1 METRIAC
8 LSADPGAPFGARRG
22 ASVRVTELVDALARE
37 GARVLALVSGVA
49 RGAARPAAGAI
60 VESLH
65 GPSASDWQ
73 AAEDERTDWI
83 EARLERFGAQALY
96 ERLAEGSAAGSR
108 AAARLGIPHFV
119 EIDAPLKAGPRGSR
133 EAEEPDGAAR
143 LEREVLARAERVLA
157 VSSPL
162 ARHALRR
169 GARRVEVFG
178 GAVALE
184 RHPCR
189 PRRRTARPV
198 AVFTGRVRRWHG
210 LETVAAAW
218 RLMGD
223 AAPVLVVAG
232 DAGQASGVLEEAG
245 AVLLGPI
252 PHCQVPAVLA
262 EADIG
267 LAPYARDAPD
277 WFSPLKVFEYMAA
290 GLAVVAG
297 ELPATRELVS
307 GEHALLVPCGDPE
320 ALAAAVAGLA
330 VDAPLRERM
339 GSNARALVAG
349 EHTWRHRARR
359 VIDHVAGRSGGR
371 GGGGTRVRATLR
383 TWPERVEEIVTAAE
397 RAGA

>member
-8 LSADPGAPFGARRG
+8 LSADPSAPFGARRG

-49 RGAARPAAGAI
+49 GGAARPALGVT
-60 VESLH
+60 VEPLRGQRSSGWL
-65 GPSASDWQ
+65 
-73 AAEDERTDWI
+73 AAERERTNWI
-83 EARLERFGAQALY
+83 EGRLERFGAQALY
-96 ERLAEGSAAGSR
+96 ERLADGSAAGSR

-119 EIDAPLKAGPRGSR
+119 EIDAPLKAGPRGCR
-133 EAEEPDGAAR
+133 GLQEPEATAR
-143 LEREVLARAERVLA
+143 LEREVMARAERVLA

-184 RHPCR
+184 RHSCC
-189 PRRRTARPV
+189 PRRRAARPV

-210 LETVAAAW
+210 AETIAAAW

-232 DAGQASGVLEEAG
+232 DAGQASRLLEEAG

-252 PHCQVPAVLA
+252 PHSQVPAVLA

-330 VDAPLRERM
+330 VDAPLRQRM
-339 GSNARALVAG
+339 GSTARALVAG

-359 VIDHVAGRSGGR
+359 VIEHVAG
-371 GGGGTRVRATLR
+371 
-383 TWPERVEEIVTAAE
+383 P
-397 RAGA
+397 AGARGEVVLA

>member
-8 LSADPGAPFGARRG
+8 LSADPGAPFGAARG
-22 ASVRVTELVDALARE
+22 ASVRVAELVDALASE

-49 RGAARPAAGAI
+49 RGAAWPAAGAT
-60 VESLH
+60 VEPLP
-65 GPSASDWQ
+65 GPSSSDSL
-73 AAEDERTDWI
+73 AAEGERTDWI
-83 EARLERFGAQALY
+83 EGRLERFGAQALY
-96 ERLAEGSAAGSR
+96 ERLADRSAAGSR

-119 EIDAPLKAGPRGSR
+119 EIDAPLKAGPRRRRGLQ
-133 EAEEPDGAAR
+133 EPDGAAQ

-169 GARRVEVFG
+169 GARRVEVCG
-178 GAVALE
+178 GAVALD
-184 RHPCR
+184 RHRCR
-189 PRRRTARPV
+189 PRRRPARPV
-198 AVFTGRVRRWHG
+198 AVFTGRVRRRHG
-210 LETVAAAW
+210 IETVAAAW

-232 DAGQASGVLEEAG
+232 DAGEASGLLEEAG

-297 ELPATRELVS
+297 ELPSTRELVS

-320 ALAAAVAGLA
+320 ALAGAVAGLA

-339 GSNARALVAG
+339 GSNARALVAA
-349 EHTWRHRARR
+349 EHTWHHRARH
-359 VIDHVAGRSGGR
+359 VIEHIAGRAD
-371 GGGGTRVRATLR
+371 TRREPVHA
-383 TWPERVEEIVTAAE
+383 
-397 RAGA
+397 

>member
-1 METRIAC
+1 
-8 LSADPGAPFGARRG
+8 
-22 ASVRVTELVDALARE
+22 
-37 GARVLALVSGVA
+37 
-49 RGAARPAAGAI
+49 
-60 VESLH
+60 
-65 GPSASDWQ
+65 
-73 AAEDERTDWI
+73 
-83 EARLERFGAQALY
+83 
-96 ERLAEGSAAGSR
+96 
-108 AAARLGIPHFV
+108 
-119 EIDAPLKAGPRGSR
+119 
-133 EAEEPDGAAR
+133 
-143 LEREVLARAERVLA
+143 VLARAERVLA

-178 GAVALE
+178 GAAALE

-189 PRRRTARPV
+189 PRRRPARPV

-210 LETVAAAW
+210 VETVAAAW

-232 DAGQASGVLEEAG
+232 DAGQASRLLQEAG

-252 PHCQVPAVLA
+252 PHSQVPAVLA

-307 GEHALLVPCGDPE
+307 GEHALLVRCGDPQ

-330 VDAPLRERM
+330 VDAALRERM
-339 GSNARALVAG
+339 GSTARALVAG
-349 EHTWRHRARR
+349 EHTWRQRARR
-359 VIDHVAGRSGGR
+359 VIEHVAGQADAR
-371 GGGGTRVRATLR
+371 GEVVLA
-383 TWPERVEEIVTAAE
+383 
-397 RAGA
+397 

>member
-8 LSADPGAPFGARRG
+8 LSTDPGAPFGAARG
-22 ASVRVTELVDALARE
+22 ASVRVAELVDALAGE

-49 RGAARPAAGAI
+49 RGAARPAAGAT
-60 VESLH
+60 VEPLP
-65 GPSASDWQ
+65 GPSSSDWLT
-73 AAEDERTDWI
+73 AESERTDWI
-83 EARLERFGAQALY
+83 EGRLERFGAQALY
-96 ERLAEGSAAGSR
+96 ERLADRSAAGSR

-119 EIDAPLKAGPRGSR
+119 EIDAPLKAGPRRCRGLQ
-133 EAEEPDGAAR
+133 APDGAAQ

-169 GARRVEVFG
+169 GAGRVEVFG
-178 GAVALE
+178 GAVALD
-184 RHPCR
+184 RHRCR
-189 PRRRTARPV
+189 PRRCRARPV
-198 AVFTGRVRRWHG
+198 AVFTGRVRRRHG
-210 LETVAAAW
+210 IETVAAAW

-232 DAGQASGVLEEAG
+232 DAGGASGLLEEAG

-267 LAPYARDAPD
+267 LATYAREAPD

-320 ALAAAVAGLA
+320 ALAGAVAGLA

-339 GSNARALVAG
+339 GGNARALVAAQ
-349 EHTWRHRARR
+349 HTWHHRARH
-359 VIDHVAGRSGGR
+359 VIEHVAGR
-371 GGGGTRVRATLR
+371 
-383 TWPERVEEIVTAAE
+383 
-397 RAGA
+397 AGARREAVPA